1 MLELVSIMTIFVVAT
16 MIIFVVA
23 TFGGLVYLLL
33 YLVNKSKYKSKKDIE
48 IQSRKV

>member
-1 MLELVSIMTIFVVAT
+1 MLELASFITIFIVAA
-16 MIIFVVA
+16 MIIFVVT

-33 YLVNKSKYKSKKDIE
+33 YLINKSKYKSKKDIE